1 MVQSYL
7 YQFHFF
13 NPSPFPPWSGLFDS
27 PLRREVAAVQSQ
39 TLAPDGGSEGKL
51 LFVILT
57 EPLFL
62 VKNK

>member
-7 YQFHFF
+7 YPFHFF

-27 PLRREVAAVQSQ
+27 PLRGEGAAVQSQ
-39 TLAPDGGSEGKL
+39 TLAPDGGSEGEI
-51 LFVILT
+51 VILT